1 MGKVISIANQK
12 GGVGK
17 TTTAI
22 NLASCLAVAEKKTLI
37 IDIDPQGNA
46 TSGLG
51 RNKLNSKG
59 TYHALIS
66 GKFYPDL
73 IINTDLEYLYL
84 CPSSPELAGAE
95 AELFSLDN
103 RERRLSIA
111 LSTIENNF
119 EYIFIDCP
127 PSLGFL
133 TINALTACHSV
144 LIPIQ
149 CEYYSLEGVTDL
161 LKILDEVKKY
171 LNPRLEI
178 EGILLT
184 MHDER
189 TNLSKQVVEEIK
201 DVFKN
206 KVYDSIIPRNVT
218 IAEAPSFGK
227 PVILYNIKSKGA
239 QAYLNFAKEFLTK

>member
-1 MGKVISIANQK
+1 MGKIIAVANQK

-22 NLASCLAVAEKKTLI
+22 NLAACLSVAEKKTLI

-51 RNKLNSKG
+51 KSKINSKG
-59 TYHALIS
+59 IYQALMN
-66 GKFYPDL
+66 GKFLPEL
-73 IINTDLEYLYL
+73 IVSTDLDYLYL
-84 CPSSPELAGAE
+84 CPASEELSGAE
-95 AELFSLDN
+95 AELYSLEN
-103 RERRLSIA
+103 RERRLEIA
-111 LSTIENNF
+111 LSTIKNDF

-133 TINALTACHSV
+133 TINALTASHSV

-161 LKILDEVKKY
+161 LKILDEVRTY
-171 LNPRLEI
+171 LNPKLEI

-189 TNLSKQVVEEIK
+189 TNLSHQVVEEIK
-201 DVFKN
+201 EVFKR
-206 KVYDSIIPRNVT
+206 KVFTSIIPRNVT

-239 QAYLNFAKEFLTK
+239 QAYLNLAKEFLLK

>member
-51 RNKLNSKG
+51 RNKLKLKG

-95 AELFSLDN
+95 AELFSLEN

-133 TINALTACHSV
+133 TINALTASHSV

-206 KVYDSIIPRNVT
+206 KVYNSIIPRNVT

>member
-59 TYHALIS
+59 IYHALIS

-201 DVFKN
+201 DVFKS